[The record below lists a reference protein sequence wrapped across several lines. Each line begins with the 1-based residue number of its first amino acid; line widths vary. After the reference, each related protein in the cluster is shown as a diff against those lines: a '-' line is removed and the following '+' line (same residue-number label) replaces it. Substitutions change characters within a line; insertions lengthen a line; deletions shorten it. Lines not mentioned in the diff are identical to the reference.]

1 MGPLRG
7 VTASATILYLFLGS
21 GGCTLRVV
29 QRESSTLPLALL
41 MRVDR
46 AAVAGFFEDLPVL
59 LFVLAG
65 VMTLVVSST
74 FAAERFDAQKRQ
86 KELDESAQDIAD
98 AIVRCIE
105 LSAGSNGLPL
115 VSAVS
120 SMNISNKV
128 AQTGGCD
135 FAASVFIVHPLV
147 KLVIYYSTD
156 PDALPKLTGSSL
168 RFMNAIDDQGEIIIV
183 EVRTVVW

>member
-1 MGPLRG
+1 M
-7 VTASATILYLFLGS
+7 
-21 GGCTLRVV
+21 
-29 QRESSTLPLALL
+29 
-41 MRVDR
+41 
-46 AAVAGFFEDLPVL
+46 
-59 LFVLAG
+59 
-65 VMTLVVSST
+65 
-74 FAAERFDAQKRQ
+74 
-86 KELDESAQDIAD
+86 
-98 AIVRCIE
+98 RCIE

-156 PDALPKLTGSSL
+156 PDALPNLTGSSL